1 MRTEA
6 ASPIYM
12 LTISQVVQRTGLS
25 RSSIYSRIN
34 PASRFYDPTFPK
46 QIRLSLKGSAV
57 RWNAA
62 AVNAWLEQC
71 IDASG
76 DGMQGSIQ

>member
-6 ASPIYM
+6 SPPIYM

-46 QIRLSLKGSAV
+46 QVRLSLKGSAV